1 MVHLRAGQEGACGM
15 NSRDA
20 LHVTFVQAS
29 ALGIRCEQARDP
41 AVTGGRVMVAVRR
54 SFPSPRVQ
62 GVICALDVSPH
73 NCAGSLTGAG
83 GFFVPSREDRASDPA
98 VIARSG
104 VAAPVVKFAVPVC
117 TLTSFAKES
126 DR

>member
-1 MVHLRAGQEGACGM
+1 M

-20 LHVTFVQAS
+20 LQTPCIQAS
-29 ALGIRCEQARDP
+29 LPDARCEQARDP

-62 GVICALDVSPH
+62 GVICALDVSPSL

-83 GFFVPSREDRASDPA
+83 GFFGR
-98 VIARSG
+98 G
-104 VAAPVVKFAVPVC
+104 G
-117 TLTSFAKES
+117 
-126 DR
+126 

>member
-1 MVHLRAGQEGACGM
+1 MGEHDHL
-15 NSRDA
+15 
-20 LHVTFVQAS
+20 
-29 ALGIRCEQARDP
+29 QARDP

-62 GVICALDVSPH
+62 GVICALDVSASL

-83 GFFVPSREDRASDPA
+83 GFFVPSREDRTPDPA
-98 VIARSG
+98 VMPRSG

-117 TLTSFAKES
+117 TLTSLGKENG
-126 DR
+126 R